1 MLRVVD
7 NEDDLLTTSPSRTF
21 VDQKHSDEDD
31 KMVADLSNTQD
42 TSANMDRIQTLEK
55 TKKDLTCQIQE
66 KDLEIAS
73 QKRLV
78 STLQDSVMHL
88 NNELEALSNERS
100 QIEKQ
105 NQQKIKSITVR
116 AKKQLQYQ
124 QARCESLEAT
134 VNDLKKRLETQE
146 KKS

>member
-124 QARCESLEAT
+124 QAL
-134 VNDLKKRLETQE
+134 
-146 KKS
+146 

>member
-66 KDLEIAS
+66 KI
-73 QKRLV
+73 
-78 STLQDSVMHL
+78 
-88 NNELEALSNERS
+88 
-100 QIEKQ
+100 
-105 NQQKIKSITVR
+105 
-116 AKKQLQYQ
+116 
-124 QARCESLEAT
+124 
-134 VNDLKKRLETQE
+134 
-146 KKS
+146 